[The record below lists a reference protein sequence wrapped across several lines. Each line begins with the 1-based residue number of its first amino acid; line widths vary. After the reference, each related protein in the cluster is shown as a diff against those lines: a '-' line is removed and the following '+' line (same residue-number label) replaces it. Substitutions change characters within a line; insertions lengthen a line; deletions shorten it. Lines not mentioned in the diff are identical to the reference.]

1 MILIDT
7 SVWIASFRDRQGRV
21 AGLIKEA
28 RGTGQVLFTRHI
40 QLELLQGCTD
50 EDDWARLNKY
60 LSEQTYLEMRKDGW
74 IDAARI
80 FFDLQRMGSTVRSAA
95 DCCIAQ
101 LALDHDVTL
110 LHSDRDFEK
119 IATVRPLKQQRL
131 AGLEPFVHG

>member
-21 AGLIKEA
+21 AGLIREA
-28 RGTGQVLFTRHI
+28 RGTRQALFNRHI
-40 QLELLQGCTD
+40 QLELLQGCAY
-50 EDDWARLNKY
+50 ENDWARLNKY
-60 LSEQTYLEMRKDGW
+60 LSEQAYLEMRKDGW

-110 LHSDRDFEK
+110 LHNDRDFEK

>member
-7 SVWIASFRDRQGRV
+7 SVWIASFRDRQGQI
-21 AGLIKEA
+21 AGLIRQA
-28 RGTGQVLFTRHI
+28 RGTRQAVFTRHI

-50 EDDWARLNKY
+50 EDDWARLKIY
-60 LSEQTYLEMRKDGW
+60 LKEQTYLEMRNDGW
-74 IDAARI
+74 SDAARI
-80 FFDLQRMGSTVRSAA
+80 YFDLQRTGSTVRSAA

-110 LHSDRDFEK
+110 LHNDRDFEK

-131 AGLEPFVHG
+131 SGLEPNVGG

>member
-21 AGLIKEA
+21 AGLIREA
-28 RGTGQVLFTRHI
+28 RGTSKALFTRHI
-40 QLELLQGCTD
+40 QLELLQGCVD
-50 EDDWARLNKY
+50 ENDWSRLSKY
-60 LSEQTYLEMRKDGW
+60 LSEQTYLEMRNDGW

-110 LHSDRDFEK
+110 LHNDRDFEK
-119 IATVRPLKQQRL
+119 IATIRPLKQQRL
-131 AGLEPFVHG
+131 SGLEPFVAG